1 MINIV
6 ITGNKPLD
14 SGTRTMTNRCGRV
27 FHVAKLWGII
37 DLGKHEHVFFDKSIL
52 KYVDDLQKHFK
63 VSNIRLYRF

>member
-1 MINIV
+1 
-6 ITGNKPLD
+6 
-14 SGTRTMTNRCGRV
+14 MTTRCGRV